1 MRAQIAQAARR
12 MHRVTQGRRIPDEE
26 LHLTLAFIGAVSE
39 ERLEHLLK
47 PPSEIF
53 PPAFLLTLDDWGL
66 WTRKGIGWT
75 GPSVVPASLRR
86 LAEKLDSW
94 LRAEGFDRERRS
106 TAYVWHIDPL
116 ACRRHCADELRGDS
130 TQRPLHC
137 AGQILFALIRLALYR
152 HDGQFNS
159 CFQSTA

>member
-94 LRAEGFDRERRS
+94 LRAEGFDLERRTFAAHVTLVRHARPVALPTFGTS
-106 TAYVWHIDPL
+106 IHWHVGDIALMNSAVTA
-116 ACRRHCADELRGDS
+116 DS
-130 TQRPLHC
+130 ARYTVL
-137 AGQILFALIRLALYR
+137 GKYSLL
-152 HDGQFNS
+152 
-159 CFQSTA
+159 